1 MPSDEFFPDISML
14 EDKAIAPSLEGFSF
28 SKDSASFDHSNLIS
42 SKFAT
47 ELDDDDDLGAGPD
60 FGVANVP
67 MDVDGETGTGQD
79 VQDFFVGDQ
88 AVGDDFGYDPGF
100 DGGMD
105 DGSHT
110 GGEGGDVNESDE
122 AQGPR
127 VGGFEPFDPRRA
139 PNERDLLLA
148 MTEPGANGSSL
159 DYFDQTFLKNWA
171 GPEHW
176 KIRKVI
182 RRRK

>member
-1 MPSDEFFPDISML
+1 ML

-28 SKDSASFDHSNLIS
+28 AKDATSFEQSNFIN
-42 SKFAT
+42 AT
-47 ELDDDDDLGAGPD
+47 YSPDLDDDDFGTGADLGDAG
-60 FGVANVP
+60 VP
-67 MDVDGETGTGQD
+67 MEVDGVTAGGDD

-88 AVGDDFGYDPGF
+88 AVVDDFGYDGGF
-100 DGGMD
+100 
-105 DGSHT
+105 
-110 GGEGGDVNESDE
+110 GGDDQSQAGGDGADSNESNSHP
-122 AQGPR
+122 PR
-127 VGGFEPFDPRRA
+127 TGGFEPFDPRRA

-176 KIRKVI
+176 KLRKVI
-182 RRRK
+182 RRRTYLSLLVKAI

>member
-1 MPSDEFFPDISML
+1 ML

-28 SKDSASFDHSNLIS
+28 TNDPTSFEQSNFIN
-42 SKFAT
+42 KNYTAD
-47 ELDDDDDLGAGPD
+47 LDDDDDFGTGADFGDAAQMDIDGGAG
-60 FGVANVP
+60 G
-67 MDVDGETGTGQD
+67 GED

-88 AVGDDFGYDPGF
+88 AVADDFGYDGGF
-100 DGGMD
+100 AGD
-105 DGSHT
+105 DQSQAGA
-110 GGEGGDVNESDE
+110 EGGDGDESGTH
-122 AQGPR
+122 APR
-127 VGGFEPFDPRRA
+127 TGGFEPFDPRRA

-176 KIRKVI
+176 KLRKVI
-182 RRRK
+182 RRRGYRFSFS